1 MLLHLIN
8 VLTAYRPNK
17 FSKLIKKGTKD
28 IHDRIERHP
37 FFLELLSGNLPDYK
51 YAIYL
56 YNLLPVYN
64 GVEMFFF
71 NGSNN
76 FDLVRSK
83 SVLEDWQ
90 NYSKTVNI
98 DFGKFNY
105 NNEWITYFYHK
116 PNLLKK
122 TELYVRWLAD
132 MYGGQILAN
141 KVKFGSKYKFHGLR
155 SAIKTVRTII
165 EDGIDE
171 TNVNLFIKEANTT
184 FDYHYKILDKI
195 HELTEESVHGVS

>member
-8 VLTAYRPNK
+8 VITAYRPNK
-17 FSKLIKKGTKD
+17 FSKQIKKGTKE
-28 IHDRIERHP
+28 IHDNIEKHP
-37 FFLELLSGNLPDYK
+37 FFIDLLSGNLPAYK

-56 YNLLPVYN
+56 YNLLPVYS

-71 NGSNN
+71 NVSNN
-76 FDLVRSK
+76 LDLLRSK

-90 NYSKTVNI
+90 NYSKDLNI
-98 DFGKFNY
+98 DFSKFNF
-105 NNEWITYFYHK
+105 NSEWITYFYNK

-132 MYGGQILAN
+132 MYGGQILAKN
-141 KVKFGSKYKFHGLR
+141 VRFGSKYRFNNLR
-155 SAIKTVRTII
+155 NAIKTVRKLI

-171 TNVNLFIKEANTT
+171 TNVNLFIKEANRT
-184 FDYHYKILDKI
+184 FDYHYKIIDKI
-195 HELTEESVHGVS
+195 YELTQDSL